1 MLVRRSLK
9 VEVSRPILPK
19 AFLSNTLA
27 LQCEHHKVYD
37 LPDFQAHTLHSLNNK
52 PCCVAD
58 GPELRSILPVAGPSF
73 LYWRR
78 GSNGGFRTVRICQRF
93 VLGFRQAMV
102 GGSQYRPQNTIILSI
117 GTPESTPILGNPN
130 ISAFNS
136 ETQTSGSFLGKLSGQ
151 GCQCNAMVAYGLNIC
166 EFPTLG
172 ALKPKP

>member
-9 VEVSRPILPK
+9 VEVSHPILPK

-27 LQCEHHKVYD
+27 LQCEDHKVYD

-58 GPELRSILPVAGPSF
+58 GPELRSILPVAGPSL

-78 GSNGGFRTVRICQRF
+78 GSNGGFRTVGICQRF

-102 GGSQYRPQNTIILSI
+102 GASQYRPQNTIILSI
-117 GTPESTPILGNPN
+117 ATPESTLFWETPIYRRSIQKPERQVLFWE
-130 ISAFNS
+130 ALR
-136 ETQTSGSFLGKLSGQ
+136 SGLPMQRHGSLWTEHLRVSDIRG
-151 GCQCNAMVAYGLNIC
+151 
-166 EFPTLG
+166 
-172 ALKPKP
+172 PKA